1 MISAT
6 TIKARLKKQAVA
18 SEKTMQ
24 EVLLMYGLE
33 RTIYRLSVSDYMEQF
48 VLKGGVFMYAL
59 FNGDFA
65 RVTSDIDLLARNLS
79 NRADDMKNV
88 FKKIFSI
95 ECDDAL
101 RYDIDSM
108 DVKAITEFKEYHGL
122 TFSKQEIPHF

>member
-108 DVKAITEFKEYHGL
+108 DVK
-122 TFSKQEIPHF
+122 